1 MLEVCL
7 EVDLGLPV
15 PTTVRITSYQTN
27 EQDSALGKSSFKKKT
42 DFWTTFV
49 VGIILDNCLCFF
61 SATLDFEP
69 SVQTVEFPRSLA
81 GTTICI
87 NHTTIADDQLAAEGL
102 EWFSLSLE
110 VTSETLF
117 GEREF
122 EVVIPVSETK
132 VTILDN
138 DGEI

>member
-1 MLEVCL
+1 M
-7 EVDLGLPV
+7 
-15 PTTVRITSYQTN
+15 
-27 EQDSALGKSSFKKKT
+27 
-42 DFWTTFV
+42 
-49 VGIILDNCLCFF
+49 
-61 SATLDFEP
+61 
-69 SVQTVEFPRSLA
+69 QTVEFPRSLA
-81 GTTICI
+81 GTNICI
-87 NHTTIADDQLAAEGL
+87 NHTTIVDDQLAAEGL

-122 EVVIPVSETK
+122 EVVVPVSETK